1 VAPNL
6 TQIGKDFGFT
16 TKERDQKLGGEISF
30 AFFLMGGPVSLLVGY
45 LTDLIPRK
53 PLFVMLI
60 LLGEVPAL
68 LTIFVKEFWYFPAL
82 SLLPDRILGITL
94 SLDSALRC
102 HSFPSQSPSYHSL
115 DFKSLQSTL

>member
-1 VAPNL
+1 VAPQQNPDPSTLLNTVAPNL

-16 TKERDQKLGGEISF
+16 AKERDQRLGGEISF

-68 LTIFVKEFWYFPAL
+68 LTIFVKEFW
-82 SLLPDRILGITL
+82 
-94 SLDSALRC
+94 
-102 HSFPSQSPSYHSL
+102 
-115 DFKSLQSTL
+115 